1 MDASDFNRLTPR
13 ERQVLD
19 ELLEGRTVREIAAR
33 HGLSPR
39 TVKNYVSTLYDKLEV
54 QDRWRL
60 SRLRGGRRPG
70 QTLEGAQSS

>member
-1 MDASDFNRLTPR
+1 MDASELNRLTPR

-19 ELLEGRTVREIAAR
+19 ELLEGRTVREIAVR

-39 TVKNYVSTLYDKLEV
+39 TVKNYISILYDKLEA

-60 SRLRGGRRPG
+60 AQLRGRRRPG
-70 QTLEGAQSS
+70 QTLEGVQDS